1 MPNFSGSSDLKL
13 STCDVRLQQLFRE
26 VVKHRDCTVLCGH
39 RPKEEQD
46 KAVAEG
52 KSKAPWP
59 QSNHNKVPSMAVD
72 VMPYP
77 INWADREGLI
87 RFVEFVKGVAVGLN
101 IDVRWGGDFKSF
113 FDGPHW
119 EVS

>member
-1 MPNFSGSSDLKL
+1 MPSFSGRSLLNL
-13 STCDVRLQQLFRE
+13 STCDERLQRLFLE
-26 VVKHRDCTVLCGH
+26 VVKHRDCTIICGH
-39 RPKEEQD
+39 RTKDDQD

-59 QSNHNKVPSMAVD
+59 TSNHNKSPSMAVD

-77 INWADREGLI
+77 IDWNDREGLL
-87 RFVEFVKGVAVGLN
+87 RFSEFVKGLAIGME
-101 IDVRWGGDFKSF
+101 ISVRWGGDFKTF

-119 EVS
+119 EIM